1 MPKMDAV
8 SSRNCAMM
16 VQFPAAISCA
26 SLIASETKAKMTATM
41 KEVTAVRYSILRCFD
56 IVTTFYYMNGGGE
69 YVPPPCK
76 SDTLNHGVTSG
87 AYPPGMSPLFRIFEL
102 PTG

>member
-8 SSRNCAMM
+8 SNRNCAMM

-26 SLIASETKAKMTATM
+26 SLIASETKAKITATM

-56 IVTTFYYMNGGGE
+56 IVMMFDYMNGGGARE
-69 YVPPPCK
+69 PPP
-76 SDTLNHGVTSG
+76 
-87 AYPPGMSPLFRIFEL
+87 
-102 PTG
+102 

>member
-26 SLIASETKAKMTATM
+26 SLIASETKAKITATM

-56 IVTTFYYMNGGGE
+56 IVVTFDYVNGGGAR
-69 YVPPPCK
+69 VPPP
-76 SDTLNHGVTSG
+76 
-87 AYPPGMSPLFRIFEL
+87 
-102 PTG
+102 

>member
-1 MPKMDAV
+1 MDAV

-26 SLIASETKAKMTATM
+26 SLIANETKAKITATM

-56 IVTTFYYMNGGGE
+56 IVLTFDYMNGGGSI
-69 YVPPPCK
+69 K
-76 SDTLNHGVTSG
+76 
-87 AYPPGMSPLFRIFEL
+87 YPDAHLL
-102 PTG
+102 

>member
-26 SLIASETKAKMTATM
+26 SLIVSETKAKMTATM
-41 KEVTAVRYSILRCFD
+41 KEVTAVRYSILRCLD
-56 IVTTFYYMNGGGE
+56 I
-69 YVPPPCK
+69 
-76 SDTLNHGVTSG
+76 
-87 AYPPGMSPLFRIFEL
+87 
-102 PTG
+102 

>member
-26 SLIASETKAKMTATM
+26 SLIASETKAKITATM
-41 KEVTAVRYSILRCFD
+41 KEVTAVRYSILRCLD
-56 IVTTFYYMNGGGE
+56 IMLKNKEIVIENF
-69 YVPPPCK
+69 
-76 SDTLNHGVTSG
+76 L
-87 AYPPGMSPLFRIFEL
+87 L
-102 PTG
+102 PAPRTRGTDC

>member
-16 VQFPAAISCA
+16 VQFPAAISCS
-26 SLIASETKAKMTATM
+26 SLIASETKAKITATM

-56 IVTTFYYMNGGGE
+56 IVMTFDYMNGGGARE
-69 YVPPPCK
+69 PPP
-76 SDTLNHGVTSG
+76 
-87 AYPPGMSPLFRIFEL
+87 
-102 PTG
+102 

>member
-26 SLIASETKAKMTATM
+26 SLIANETKAKITATM

-56 IVTTFYYMNGGGE
+56 IMIKN
-69 YVPPPCK
+69 
-76 SDTLNHGVTSG
+76 
-87 AYPPGMSPLFRIFEL
+87 
-102 PTG
+102 

>member
-26 SLIASETKAKMTATM
+26 SLIASETKAKITATM

-56 IVTTFYYMNGGGE
+56 IVMQIIVGLIGIRVEIHRGYEHRG
-69 YVPPPCK
+69 
-76 SDTLNHGVTSG
+76 S
-87 AYPPGMSPLFRIFEL
+87 
-102 PTG
+102 

>member
-26 SLIASETKAKMTATM
+26 SLIASETKAKITATM

-56 IVTTFYYMNGGGE
+56 IVAGVFSTRWVAG
-69 YVPPPCK
+69 VA
-76 SDTLNHGVTSG
+76 NHRG
-87 AYPPGMSPLFRIFEL
+87 
-102 PTG
+102 